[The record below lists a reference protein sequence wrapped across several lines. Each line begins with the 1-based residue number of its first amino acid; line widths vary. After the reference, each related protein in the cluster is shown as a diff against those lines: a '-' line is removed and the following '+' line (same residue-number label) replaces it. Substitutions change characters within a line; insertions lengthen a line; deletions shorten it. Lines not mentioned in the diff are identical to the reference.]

1 MHSSN
6 EPRRNKIRR
15 DVNGR
20 IPVDKRNSSAP
31 DPLHVKRFS
40 AVIIEYLLLGEIM
53 GEFSLHSAALKEIK
67 GPPA

>member
-1 MHSSN
+1 
-6 EPRRNKIRR
+6 
-15 DVNGR
+15 
-20 IPVDKRNSSAP
+20 VDKRNSSAP